1 MNSRHPILALV
12 ILGVLAA
19 EASSKNA
26 VLNASNVTI
35 VSIDEHRL
43 VVSRTVKG
51 KTEEVRFVLNPE
63 TVRMGNLNVGSH
75 VTVHYKTQ
83 NHENIATSI
92 QARELTSTPL
102 NKHLP
107 E

>member
-1 MNSRHPILALV
+1 MNSRHPILALL

-19 EASSKNA
+19 EASAKNA

-43 VVSRTVKG
+43 VVSRTIKG
-51 KTEEVRFVLNPE
+51 KTEQLQFVLSPE
-63 TVRMGNLNVGSH
+63 TFRMGTLAVGSH
-75 VTVHYKTQ
+75 VTVHYRTQ

-92 QARELTSTPL
+92 QARESKSPPL
-102 NKHLP
+102 DKHLP
-107 E
+107 Q